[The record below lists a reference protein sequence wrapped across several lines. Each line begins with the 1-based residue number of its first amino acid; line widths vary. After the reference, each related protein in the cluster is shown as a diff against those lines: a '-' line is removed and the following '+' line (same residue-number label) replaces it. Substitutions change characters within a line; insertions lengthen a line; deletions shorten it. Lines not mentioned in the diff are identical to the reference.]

1 MPSAPFA
8 SLPAAANVPATQ
20 PERAPDRR
28 LRASDA
34 ERERVVEAL
43 AEHSAA
49 GRLALTELDQRVDAA
64 YAAVT
69 LAELDQVLVDLPG
82 SGPRTD
88 AAPMPPSGG
97 RHEEVAR
104 RLAVPAGPATSW
116 AITAVI
122 CLAVWVATS
131 LGSGGPA
138 YFWPMW
144 VIGPWGLVLL
154 RSSIG
159 GRAQLCGAGP
169 RRQSP
174 AS

>member
-1 MPSAPFA
+1 M
-8 SLPAAANVPATQ
+8 LAT
-20 PERAPDRR
+20 PPDRS

-49 GRLALTELDQRVDAA
+49 GRLTLTELDERADAA

-69 LAELDQVLVDLPG
+69 LAELDRVLVDLPELR
-82 SGPRTD
+82 SRTG
-88 AAPMPPSGG
+88 AAPAPPLA
-97 RHEEVAR
+97 RRREEVAR
-104 RLAVPAGPATSW
+104 RLAVTPAGPATSW
-116 AITAVI
+116 ALTAVI

-131 LGSGGPA
+131 LASGGPA
-138 YFWPMW
+138 YFWPIW

-154 RSSIG
+154 RSSLG
-159 GRAQLCGAGP
+159 GPAQLCGAGP
-169 RRQSP
+169 RRQHT